1 MVILSLYNIYTCTFT
16 VYYTCI
22 ALHMNYITLKEAA
35 KATGLNEMTIRR
47 LCKKAD
53 SKPYIRLK
61 EGKNGS
67 LYTIQT
73 NYLFDKYPPKQAL
86 DKVQLDTLD
95 TPVSIDPIQGNTQD
109 YTPVLAVK
117 NELIQVLKDE
127 IAYLREENK
136 GLREENKELKLLP
149 AAYNVTQES
158 SKNPKKSFWQ
168 RIWDK

>member
-1 MVILSLYNIYTCTFT
+1 
-16 VYYTCI
+16 
-22 ALHMNYITLKEAA
+22 MNYITLKEAA

-47 LCKKAD
+47 LCKKPE

-73 NYLFDKYPPKQAL
+73 NFLFDKYPPKKIVGDRLQ
-86 DKVQLDTLD
+86 TSID
-95 TPVSIDPIQGNTQD
+95 TPINEESIQGSQV
-109 YTPVLAVK
+109 YTSVLAVK
-117 NELIQVLKDE
+117 DELIQVLKDE

-149 AAYNVTQES
+149 APQTVMQGGNNDTR
-158 SKNPKKSFWQ
+158 KTFWQ
-168 RIWDK
+168 RIWGK

>member
-1 MVILSLYNIYTCTFT
+1 
-16 VYYTCI
+16 
-22 ALHMNYITLKEAA
+22 MNYITLKEAA

-47 LCKKAD
+47 LCKKPV

-73 NYLFDKYPPKQAL
+73 NYLFDKYPPKEAL
-86 DKVQLDTLD
+86 DKVLVDTLN
-95 TPVSIDPIQGNTQD
+95 TPVSVEPIQVNTQD

-117 NELIQVLKDE
+117 DELIQVLKDE
-127 IAYLREENK
+127 ITYLREENK

-149 AAYNVTQES
+149 APFNMTQEVS
-158 SKNPKKSFWQ
+158 ENARKSFWQ
-168 RIWDK
+168 RIWGK

>member
-1 MVILSLYNIYTCTFT
+1 
-16 VYYTCI
+16 
-22 ALHMNYITLKEAA
+22 MNYITLKEAA

-73 NYLFDKYPPKQAL
+73 NYLFDKYPPKTAF
-86 DKVQLDTLD
+86 DKLEQDSLNTRVN
-95 TPVSIDPIQGNTQD
+95 VDPIQVYTQD

-117 NELIQVLKDE
+117 DELIQVLKDE

-149 AAYNVTQES
+149 APHNVTQEATE
-158 SKNPKKSFWQ
+158 NHRKSFWQ
-168 RIWDK
+168 RIWGK